1 MIVMTILY
9 NLENGSHEVI
19 GVCTT
24 FILNAWKT
32 VLQILHFIYCP
43 KRKTQTL
50 EGLQPPPLDW
60 PSREREIAVTPAG
73 SVVVTVNSSTQWPS
87 QRAVRTWHQRQAS
100 PTSWRECVIVA
111 GGRRLGTGPM
121 SVQVV
126 SETWFP
132 CSDLSFTPC
141 RCTKNKIGDW
151 LVDRGNLERDLAS
164 TATCVY
170 APAAVFAAPAS
181 ISQLMH
187 LRVVHFTTLSDP
199 TISFQIF
206 TNLDSSHFTSVI
218 TTIR

>member
-1 MIVMTILY
+1 M
-9 NLENGSHEVI
+9 LEKLFSKFYI
-19 GVCTT
+19 S
-24 FILNAWKT
+24 FT
-32 VLQILHFIYCP
+32 V
-43 KRKTQTL
+43 RK
-50 EGLQPPPLDW
+50 ERPRPLKVSDHHLW
-60 PSREREIAVTPAG
+60 TGRRERESAVTPAG

-87 QRAVRTWHQRQAS
+87 QRAEDLAS
-100 PTSWRECVIVA
+100 AASVSDSWRECVIVA

-187 LRVVHFTTLSDP
+187 LRAVHFTTLSDP

-206 TNLDSSHFTSVI
+206 TNFESSHFTSVI
-218 TTIR
+218 CTKR

>member
-1 MIVMTILY
+1 MEAMKLSGFVLILFLM
-9 NLENGSHEVI
+9 LEKLFSKLYISFTVWKERPRP
-19 GVCTT
+19 
-24 FILNAWKT
+24 LNVSDRHLWT
-32 VLQILHFIYCP
+32 G
-43 KRKTQTL
+43 R
-50 EGLQPPPLDW
+50 
-60 PSREREIAVTPAG
+60 RERESTVTPAG
-73 SVVVTVNSSTQWPS
+73 SAVVTVNSSTQWPS
-87 QRAVRTWHQRQAS
+87 QRAEDLAS
-100 PTSWRECVIVA
+100 AASVSDSWRECVIVA
-111 GGRRLGTGPM
+111 GERRLGTGPM

-187 LRVVHFTTLSDP
+187 LRAVHFTTLSDP

-206 TNLDSSHFTSVI
+206 TNFENSHFSSVI
-218 TTIR
+218 CTKR

>member
-1 MIVMTILY
+1 MEILWK
-9 NLENGSHEVI
+9 LENGSHEVV

-50 EGLQPPPLDW
+50 EGLRPPPLDW
-60 PSREREIAVTPAG
+60 PSRA
-73 SVVVTVNSSTQWPS
+73 
-87 QRAVRTWHQRQAS
+87 
-100 PTSWRECVIVA
+100 RECGNARWLGSSDCQLVYTVTQSEGRGLGISGKRLRLMAWVCDS
-111 GGRRLGTGPM
+111 GGGRRRLGTGPM

-187 LRVVHFTTLSDP
+187 LRAVHFTTLSDP

-206 TNLDSSHFTSVI
+206 TNFHSTHFTSVI
-218 TTIR
+218 CTKR

>member
-1 MIVMTILY
+1 MLVKLFSKFYISFTVRKERPTPLKVSDRH
-9 NLENGSHEVI
+9 L
-19 GVCTT
+19 CTG
-24 FILNAWKT
+24 
-32 VLQILHFIYCP
+32 
-43 KRKTQTL
+43 R
-50 EGLQPPPLDW
+50 
-60 PSREREIAVTPAG
+60 RERESAVTPAG
-73 SVVVTVNSSTQWPS
+73 SVVVTVNLSTQWPS
-87 QRAVRTWHQRQAS
+87 QRVEDLAS
-100 PTSWRECVIVA
+100 AASVSDSWRE
-111 GGRRLGTGPM
+111 GERRLGTGPM

-187 LRVVHFTTLSDP
+187 LRAVHFTTLSDP

-206 TNLDSSHFTSVI
+206 TDLDSSHFTSVI
-218 TTIR
+218 TTKR